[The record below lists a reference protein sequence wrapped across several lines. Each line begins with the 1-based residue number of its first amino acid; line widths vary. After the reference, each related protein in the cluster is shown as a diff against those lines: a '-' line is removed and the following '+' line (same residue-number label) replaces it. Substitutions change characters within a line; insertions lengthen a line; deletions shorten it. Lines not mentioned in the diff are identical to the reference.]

1 MHNFFLEPI
10 VLIYLIGMLPV
21 VVFCLYDTFKK

>member
-10 VLIYLIGMLPV
+10 VILYVVGMLPV
-21 VVFCLYDTFKK
+21 VIFCLIDTFKK